1 MSSTSQSSNT
11 AAVSESSVN
20 RLLKQTN
27 AWCGVNGLMY
37 TDGKVN
43 WTPAPLSL
51 IPNAF
56 SSDSLLYAF
65 KMQPIINKL
74 VDGISRDR
82 EFLLDKLSTVS
93 ESDEFTKRILQ
104 LYMQVPET
112 VVKNDLQCGILR
124 SDYMINNDHRALQ
137 VEINTIASSF
147 GYLSKKVSD
156 YHRYILERNEKNDDL
171 HTIVASTLEA
181 SFASAED
188 AKTKVKAQNVLHNP
202 SSVELAKVLALAHQ
216 QCNAENAAVLF
227 IVQPNERN
235 VSVQHHSVDSCIA
248 HRKLIYFVLSLPTF
262 VLFFICRSQTSVL
275 LNCSSGRLTECRW
288 SSLPLRRYTHGLVW
302 KVPRKNGANNP

>member
-1 MSSTSQSSNT
+1 MCYLTTLSIVSSFLVPKFRTNVFKISRPCIATAISSMSLTSQSSNT

-65 KMQPIINKL
+65 KMQPVINKL

-104 LYMQVPET
+104 LYMQVPEE

-147 GYLSKKVSD
+147 G
-156 YHRYILERNEKNDDL
+156 
-171 HTIVASTLEA
+171 
-181 SFASAED
+181 
-188 AKTKVKAQNVLHNP
+188 
-202 SSVELAKVLALAHQ
+202 
-216 QCNAENAAVLF
+216 
-227 IVQPNERN
+227 
-235 VSVQHHSVDSCIA
+235 
-248 HRKLIYFVLSLPTF
+248 
-262 VLFFICRSQTSVL
+262 
-275 LNCSSGRLTECRW
+275 
-288 SSLPLRRYTHGLVW
+288 
-302 KVPRKNGANNP
+302 